1 MDNIYELE
9 TEQGVTRNE
18 VIVFFVSDGMDK
30 VSPEFCTEAK
40 KAQLFHPS
48 LIPDY
53 YIKEQEKSRMMTA
66 TAQFEHDKLKDINK
80 HKPTLVDFKDTIE
93 GMSEFKDM
101 ASNNILHCFVTKS
114 RAFKAKYNKN
124 LDINFIWGIKHANR
138 GKIESHLWFFR
149 GICSYLEPD
158 HCFVIDAGTRP
169 LPGSLSR
176 LNKEL
181 TIKPWI
187 GGACG
192 EIEVELPNTIMSS
205 AYFLCAA

>member
-1 MDNIYELE
+1 MRA
-9 TEQGVTRNE
+9 TE
-18 VIVFFVSDGMDK
+18 
-30 VSPEFCTEAK
+30 
-40 KAQLFHPS
+40 
-48 LIPDY
+48 
-53 YIKEQEKSRMMTA
+53 
-66 TAQFEHDKLKDINK
+66 QFEHDKMIDINK
-80 HKPTLVDFKDTIE
+80 HKPTLVEFDDTIE
-93 GMSEFKDM
+93 GMSKFKDM
-101 ASNNILHCFVTKS
+101 ASNNILHCFVTKTKT
-114 RAFKAKYNKN
+114 FKTKYNRN
-124 LDINFIWGIKHANR
+124 LSINFLWGIKHANR

-169 LPGSLSR
+169 LQGSLSR

>member
-1 MDNIYELE
+1 MRA
-9 TEQGVTRNE
+9 TE
-18 VIVFFVSDGMDK
+18 
-30 VSPEFCTEAK
+30 
-40 KAQLFHPS
+40 
-48 LIPDY
+48 
-53 YIKEQEKSRMMTA
+53 
-66 TAQFEHDKLKDINK
+66 QFEHDKMIDINK
-80 HKPTLVDFKDTIE
+80 HKPTLVDFDDTIE
-93 GMSEFKDM
+93 GMSKFKDM
-101 ASNNILHCFVTKS
+101 ASNNILHCFVTKTKT
-114 RAFKAKYNKN
+114 FKTKYNRN
-124 LDINFIWGIKHANR
+124 LSINFLWGIKHANR

-169 LPGSLSR
+169 LQGSLSR

-181 TIKPWI
+181 TLKPWV